1 MTQIRKRADLE
12 LSEPVELPSSP
23 QVTPTL
29 RTEKVLGKL
38 RLLWHERP
46 FIYRVSAIGLVLA
59 TLLAFLIPKQYESTT
74 RLMPPDNQSSTTMA
88 MLAAMTSKMGAGLAS
103 TAGSFLGLKSSGEVF
118 VGILQSRTVQDQLVN
133 RLDLKKVYGVKLG
146 EDARKRLA
154 NNSLISEDRK
164 SGIITITVTDRDPQ
178 RAAAIGAAYVDELN
192 RLVVE
197 LSTSGAHRE
206 RVFLEE
212 RLKNVQ
218 KDLQEA
224 EKDFSQ
230 FASKNMAIDIKEQGK
245 AMVEAAA
252 VLQGQ
257 LIAAQ
262 SEEEGLRQIYTDN
275 NVRIRTVRARIAE
288 LQQQLEK
295 VGGKGESSN
304 ANDISPSDSLYPSIK
319 KLPLLGV
326 SYADMYRRTK
336 VQEAIFE
343 ALTQQ
348 YEFAKVEEVREIP
361 SVKEIDHADVPEKK
375 SFPPRML
382 IMVVGTMFSFAF
394 ASTWILAIAYW
405 REMDSSSPSKM
416 VVDTVFRGGRA
427 HFLHMSENGS
437 HLGRVIRYARNLGR
451 SQQNR
456 ERRIETRPT
465 SDKN

>member
-1 MTQIRKRADLE
+1 MTSKKIPFE
-12 LSEPVELPSSP
+12 VPEPVELPSSHE
-23 QVTPTL
+23 VTSTL
-29 RTEKVLGKL
+29 KAEEVLGKL
-38 RLLWHERP
+38 RLLWWERR
-46 FIYRVSAIGLVLA
+46 FVYRVTAIGMILA
-59 TLLAFLIPKQYESTT
+59 TALAFLIPKQYESTT
-74 RLMPPDNQSSTTMA
+74 RLMPPDNQSGTTMA
-88 MLAAMTSKMGAGLAS
+88 LLAAMTSKIGAGMGSA
-103 TAGSFLGLKSSGEVF
+103 AGSLLGLKSSGEVF

-133 RLDLKKVYGVKLG
+133 RLDLKRVYGVKLT
-146 EDARKRLA
+146 EDARKRLVS
-154 NNSLISEDRK
+154 NSVISEDRK
-164 SGIITITVTDRDPQ
+164 SGIISITVTDRDPR

-212 RLKNVQ
+212 RLKTVQ
-218 KDLQEA
+218 QDLQQA

-275 NVRIRTVRARIAE
+275 NVRIRSVRARIAE

-295 VGGKGESSN
+295 VGGKGEGSN
-304 ANDISPSDSLYPSIK
+304 AGDASSSDSLYPSIK

-326 SYADMYRRTK
+326 TYADMYRRTK

-348 YEFAKVEEVREIP
+348 YEFAKVEEVKEIP
-361 SVKEIDHADVPEKK
+361 SVKEIDHADVPERK
-375 SFPPRML
+375 SFPPRTL
-382 IMVVGTMFSFAF
+382 ILIVGTIFSFAF
-394 ASTWILAIAYW
+394 ANAWIIANARW
-405 REMDSSSPSKM
+405 RAMSPMHPGK
-416 VVDTVFRGGRA
+416 VIAQGVFHGARA
-427 HFLHMSENGS
+427 HFVHVSQNGS
-437 HLGRVIRYARNLGR
+437 RLGWMIRQARRFGR
-451 SQQNR
+451 KA
-456 ERRIETRPT
+456 E
-465 SDKN
+465 

>member
-1 MTQIRKRADLE
+1 MTQARKRADLE
-12 LSEPVELPSSP
+12 LSEPVELPP
-23 QVTPTL
+23 PLQVTPSL
-29 RTEKVLGKL
+29 RAEEVLGKL
-38 RLLWHERP
+38 RLLWRERL
-46 FIYRVSAIGLVLA
+46 FIYRVTGIGLVLT
-59 TLLAFLIPKQYESTT
+59 TLLVFLIPKQYESTT
-74 RLMPPDNQSSTTMA
+74 SLMPPDNQSSTAMA
-88 MLAAMTSKMGAGLAS
+88 MLAAMTSKVGAGLGSA
-103 TAGSFLGLKSSGEVF
+103 AGSLLGLKSSGEVF

-133 RLDLKKVYGVKLG
+133 RLDLKKVYHVKLA
-146 EDARKRLA
+146 EEARKRLTS
-154 NNSLISEDRK
+154 NSVISEDRK
-164 SGIITITVTDRDPQ
+164 SGIITITVTDQDPR

-212 RLKNVQ
+212 RLKTVQ
-218 KDLQEA
+218 QDLQQA

-295 VGGKGESSN
+295 VGGKGEGSDAIDN
-304 ANDISPSDSLYPSIK
+304 SPSDSLYPSIK

-326 SYADMYRRTK
+326 TYADMYRRTK

-394 ASTWILAIAYW
+394 SSAWILVTAHW
-405 REMDSSSPSKM
+405 RQMDPGSPSKM
-416 VVDTVFRGGRA
+416 VAETVFRGGRA
-427 HFLHMSENGS
+427 HLLHMSENGS
-437 HLGRVIRYARNLGR
+437 RFGRVIRYARKLRR
-451 SQQNR
+451 SQEDP
-456 ERRIETRPT
+456 ERRGEARSTPDE
-465 SDKN
+465 S

>member
-1 MTQIRKRADLE
+1 MTSKKIPFE
-12 LSEPVELPSSP
+12 VSEPVELPSSP
-23 QVTPTL
+23 EVASTL
-29 RTEKVLGKL
+29 RAEEVLGKL
-38 RLLWHERP
+38 RLLWRERQ
-46 FIYRVSAIGLVLA
+46 FVYRVTAMGLVL
-59 TLLAFLIPKQYESTT
+59 TTVLAFLIPKQYESTT
-74 RLMPPDNQSSTTMA
+74 RLMPPDNQSGTAMA
-88 MLAAMTSKMGAGLAS
+88 MLAAMTSKMGAGLGS
-103 TAGSFLGLKSSGEVF
+103 TAGTLLGLKSSGEVF

-133 RLDLKKVYGVKLG
+133 RLDLRKIYHVKLG

-154 NNSLISEDRK
+154 SNSVISEDRK
-164 SGIITITVTDRDPQ
+164 SGIITITVTDRDPR
-178 RAAAIGAAYVDELN
+178 RAAAIGAGYVDELN

-212 RLKNVQ
+212 RLKTVQ

-230 FASKNMAIDIKEQGK
+230 YASKNMAIDIKEQGK
-245 AMVEAAA
+245 AMVAAAA

-275 NVRIRTVRARIAE
+275 NVRVRSLRARIAE

-295 VGGKGESSN
+295 VGGKGEGPSRS
-304 ANDISPSDSLYPSIK
+304 DISSSDSLYPSIK

-326 SYADMYRRTK
+326 TYADLYRRTK

-348 YEFAKVEEVREIP
+348 FEFAKVEEVKEIP
-361 SVKEIDHADVPEKK
+361 SVKEIDHADLPERK

-382 IMVVGTMFSFAF
+382 IIIVGTMFSLAF
-394 ASTWILAIAYW
+394 ANAWILTCARWHA
-405 REMDSSSPSKM
+405 MDSRNPSKM
-416 VVDTVFRGGRA
+416 VIETVLREGRT
-427 HFLHMSENGS
+427 HLMRVSQNGS
-437 HLGRVIRYARNLGR
+437 HLGWVIRQARR
-451 SQQNR
+451 TTHSFRRPPTDQN
-456 ERRIETRPT
+456 
-465 SDKN
+465 KA

>member
-1 MTQIRKRADLE
+1 MTQVRKRADLE
-12 LSEPVELPSSP
+12 LSEPVELSSSP
-23 QVTPTL
+23 QVIPSL
-29 RTEKVLGKL
+29 RAEEVLGKL
-38 RLLWHERP
+38 RLLWRERP
-46 FIYRVSAIGLVLA
+46 FIYRVTGIGLVLT

-88 MLAAMTSKMGAGLAS
+88 MLAAMTAKVGASLGSSAS
-103 TAGSFLGLKSSGEVF
+103 SLLGLKSSGEVF

-133 RLDLKKVYGVKLG
+133 RFDLRKVYHVKLG
-146 EDARKRLA
+146 EEARKRLA
-154 NNSLISEDRK
+154 DNSVISEDRK
-164 SGIITITVTDRDPQ
+164 SGIITITVTDREPR
-178 RAAAIGAAYVDELN
+178 RAAAIGAGYVDELN

-212 RLKNVQ
+212 RLKAVQ

-230 FASKNMAIDIKEQGK
+230 YASKNMAIDIKEQGK

-252 VLQGQ
+252 ILQGQ

-288 LQQQLEK
+288 LRQQLEK

-304 ANDISPSDSLYPSIK
+304 ADAMSPSDSLYPSIK

-326 SYADMYRRTK
+326 TYADMYRRTK
-336 VQEAIFE
+336 VQEAIYE

-348 YEFAKVEEVREIP
+348 YELAKVEEVKEIP

-375 SFPPRML
+375 SSPPRTL
-382 IMVVGTMFSFAF
+382 IIVVGTMLSFAF
-394 ASTWILAIAYW
+394 ASTWILANAHWQEMSPMHPGKVIAQG
-405 REMDSSSPSKM
+405 
-416 VVDTVFRGGRA
+416 VFRGARA
-427 HFLHMSENGS
+427 HIGHLSQNGS
-437 HLGRVIRYARNLGR
+437 ALGWVIRRAGR
-451 SQQNR
+451 F
-456 ERRIETRPT
+456 RRR
-465 SDKN
+465 SDVPFS